1 MTEDNKTSYPSSIRM
16 LTSESSPVELYQEL
30 CKVIEELEEYK
41 NKAYNY
47 EQGYH
52 IQTLRADEAENKI
65 ADHQIRQYSPYD
77 HTKDT
82 FLTFQEPPKTGW
94 DLYITPEF
102 TLNNIKPVNW
112 FNRKMQELILGFKW
126 KRQ

>member
-1 MTEDNKTSYPSSIRM
+1 MNKET
-16 LTSESSPVELYQEL
+16 
-30 CKVIEELEEYK
+30 
-41 NKAYNY
+41 
-47 EQGYH
+47 
-52 IQTLRADEAENKI
+52 ENKI

-94 DLYITPEF
+94 DLEIARDF
-102 TLNNIKPVNW
+102 TILNTTPVNW

-126 KRQ
+126 IRQENS